1 MARSVLRVADQ
12 LAGIYPER
20 CVLSGV
26 ETTRAVRLTATQWGG
41 RRWLLG
47 VPDFAPI
54 AGRMP
59 GHGHC
64 PVALPVSE
72 RIWKMWRARDLAA
85 MSTLAAAVTFVG
97 IGLGTGA
104 TGLAVFGLLVAF
116 AAVAYRTRA
125 HHNFWV
131 TCTLRPENST
141 ILVEPTH
148 QRFDEDARALFI
160 RSVR

>member
-26 ETTRAVRLTATQWGG
+26 ETARAVRLTATRWGG
-41 RRWLLG
+41 ARWLLG
-47 VPDFAPI
+47 VPGFALVV
-54 AGRMP
+54 GRLLR
-59 GHGHC
+59 HEHS

-72 RIWKMWRARDLAA
+72 RIWTMWRIRDLTA
-85 MSTLAAAVTFVG
+85 MSALTAGVTFFG
-97 IGLGTGA
+97 IGVVTGA
-104 TGLAVFGLLVAF
+104 TGLSVFGLVVAI
-116 AAVAYRTRA
+116 AAITYRTRA

-141 ILVEPTH
+141 IIVEPTH
-148 QRFDEDARALFI
+148 QRFDDEARMLFI
-160 RSVR
+160 RTMR